1 MSDDFKGRGGSPWGT
16 PPGGGGN
23 GSGRGPT
30 PPDIDAIIKDI
41 QNKINKF
48 LPGGS
53 KSGGK
58 PIGLILIIL
67 LFVWLASGLYRVLP
81 DEQGV
86 VLRFGK
92 FIKTTQPGLN
102 YHIPFPV
109 ETVETPKVTKV
120 NRMDIGFRSE
130 RDSGF
135 SSGGGVADV
144 PQESLMLTGDENIVN
159 IDFSVFWVIKDAGKF
174 LFEIQD
180 PEGTVKAA
188 AETAM
193 REVIA
198 KSDIQ
203 PILTEGRAA
212 ETAMREVIAKSDIQP
227 ILTEGRAK
235 IEIETQEIIQ
245 SILDEY
251 NSGIQITQVQTQKA
265 DPPDQVIDAFRD
277 VQAARADMERSK
289 NEAEAYANDVIPR
302 ARGEAAKI
310 LQAAEAYKQKVV
322 ASAEG
327 EASRFV
333 SIFNEYDKAKE
344 VTQERM
350 YLETME
356 KVLADIEKVIIEK
369 NAGSGV
375 VPYLPL
381 PELGKTKAS
390 N

>member
-1 MSDDFKGRGGSPWGT
+1 MSDDFKGRGGSPWGA

-58 PIGLILIIL
+58 PIGLILIVL

-180 PEGTVKAA
+180 PEGTVKA
-188 AETAM
+188 
-193 REVIA
+193 
-198 KSDIQ
+198 
-203 PILTEGRAA
+203 AA

>member
-1 MSDDFKGRGGSPWGT
+1 MSDFKNQSPWGS
-16 PPGGGGN
+16 PPGGGGGN
-23 GSGRGPT
+23 GGFRKGPT
-30 PPDIDAIIKDI
+30 PPNIDEVISKLQSII
-41 QNKINKF
+41 NRF
-48 LPGGS
+48 LG
-53 KSGGK
+53 GGK
-58 PIGLILIIL
+58 GGAKPIILGLIIL
-67 LFVWLASGLYRVLP
+67 LVVWTLSGLYRVLP

-102 YHIPFPV
+102 YHLPFPIENV
-109 ETVETPKVTKV
+109 LTPKVTKV

-135 SSGGGVADV
+135 SSGGVADV
-144 PQESLMLTGDENIVN
+144 PEESLMLTGDENIVN
-159 IDFSVFWVIKDAGKF
+159 IDFSVFWVIKDAGNF
-174 LFEIQD
+174 LFKIQD

-198 KSDIQ
+198 RSDIQ
-203 PILTEGRAA
+203 PILTEGRS
-212 ETAMREVIAKSDIQP
+212 VIEAD
-227 ILTEGRAK
+227 
-235 IEIETQEIIQ
+235 TQEIIQ
-245 SILDEY
+245 KILDEY
-251 NSGIQITQVQTQKA
+251 TSGIQITQVQTQKA

-310 LQAAEAYKQKVV
+310 LQAAEAYKKEVV
-322 ASAEG
+322 AKAEG
-327 EASRFV
+327 EASRFL
-333 SIFNEYDKAKE
+333 SIYNEYAKAKK

-356 KVLADIEKVIIEK
+356 EVLADINKIIIDK
-369 NAGSGV
+369 NSGEGV

-381 PELGKTKAS
+381 QELKTGT

>member
-1 MSDDFKGRGGSPWGT
+1 MTIYKNQSPWGT
-16 PPGGGGN
+16 PPGSGGSGNGGGFR
-23 GSGRGPT
+23 RGPT
-30 PPDIDAIIKDI
+30 PPNLDETIKKLQDT
-41 QNKINKF
+41 INKF
-48 LPGGS
+48 TGGGT
-53 KSGGK
+53 GGTK
-58 PIGLILIIL
+58 PIIYGLIIL
-67 LFVWLASGLYRVLP
+67 VVIWALSGLYRVLP

-92 FIKTTQPGLN
+92 FVNTTQPGLN
-102 YHIPFPV
+102 YHLPFPIESV
-109 ETVETPKVTKV
+109 LTPKVTKV

-135 SSGGGVADV
+135 GQGGGVADV
-144 PQESLMLTGDENIVN
+144 PEESLMLTGDENIVN
-159 IDFSVFWVIKDAGKF
+159 IDFSVFWVIKDAGNF
-174 LFEIQD
+174 LFKIQD

-198 KSDIQ
+198 RSDIQ
-203 PILTEGRAA
+203 PILTEGRA
-212 ETAMREVIAKSDIQP
+212 VIERD
-227 ILTEGRAK
+227 
-235 IEIETQEIIQ
+235 TQDIIQ
-245 SILDEY
+245 KILDEY
-251 NSGIQITQVQTQKA
+251 ESGVLITQVQTQKA

-310 LQAAEAYKQKVV
+310 LQAAEAYKKEVV
-322 ASAEG
+322 AKAEG
-327 EASRFV
+327 EASRFL
-333 SIFNEYDKAKE
+333 SIYTEYDKAKE

-356 KVLADIEKVIIEK
+356 QVLADINKIIIDK
-369 NAGSGV
+369 DSGSGV

-381 PELGKTKAS
+381 QELKSGT

>member
-1 MSDDFKGRGGSPWGT
+1 MVDDFKGRGGSPWGA
-16 PPGGGGN
+16 PPGGNGN
-23 GSGRGPT
+23 GSGRGPR
-30 PPDIDAIIKDI
+30 PPDIDEVIRKI
-41 QNKINKF
+41 QSTINRF
-48 LPGGS
+48 FPGGS
-53 KSGGK
+53 GSRSGGK
-58 PIGLILIIL
+58 SIILGIIIL
-67 LFVWLASGLYRVLP
+67 LLIWVASGLYRVLP

-86 VLRFGK
+86 VMRFGK

-102 YHIPFPV
+102 YHLPV
-109 ETVETPKVTKV
+109 PIESVKTPKVTKV

-135 SSGGGVADV
+135 SSGGVADV
-144 PQESLMLTGDENIVN
+144 PEESLMLTGDENIVN

-174 LFEIQD
+174 LFKIQD

-198 KSDIQ
+198 RSNIQ
-203 PILTEGRAA
+203 PILTEGRS
-212 ETAMREVIAKSDIQP
+212 V
-227 ILTEGRAK
+227 
-235 IEIETQEIIQ
+235 IETDTQDIIQ
-245 SILDEY
+245 EILDEY
-251 NSGIQITQVQTQKA
+251 ESGIQITQVQTQKA

-310 LQAAEAYKQKVV
+310 LQAAEAYKKEVV
-322 ASAEG
+322 AKAEG

-333 SIFNEYDKAKE
+333 SIFNEYDKAKV

-356 KVLADIEKVIIEK
+356 KVLADIDKVIIDK
-369 NAGSGV
+369 NSGSGV

-381 PELGKTKAS
+381 PELTKKSS

>member
-1 MSDDFKGRGGSPWGT
+1 MSDDFKDKGGSPWGS

-23 GSGRGPT
+23 GSGKGPT
-30 PPDIDAIIKDI
+30 PPDIDAIIRDI

-102 YHIPFPV
+102 YHIPFPI

-198 KSDIQ
+198 KS
-203 PILTEGRAA
+203 R
-212 ETAMREVIAKSDIQP
+212 IQP

-322 ASAEG
+322 AAAEG

-333 SIFNEYDKAKE
+333 SIYNEYAKARE
-344 VTQERM
+344 VTKERM

-356 KVLADIEKVIIEK
+356 KVLADIEKVIIDK
-369 NAGSGV
+369 NSGSGV

-381 PELGKTKAS
+381 PELGKKKAS

>member
-1 MSDDFKGRGGSPWGT
+1 MILKVEDGSPWGSA
-16 PPGGGGN
+16 PGGGN
-23 GSGRGPT
+23 GSGKGPT
-30 PPDIDAIIKDI
+30 PPDIDAIIRDI

-67 LFVWLASGLYRVLP
+67 LFIWLASGLYRVGP

-92 FIKTTQPGLN
+92 FIKTTQPGLH
-102 YHIPFPV
+102 YHIPIPV
-109 ETVETPKVTKV
+109 ETVQTPKVTKV
-120 NRMDIGFRSE
+120 NRIDIGFRSE

-135 SSGGGVADV
+135 SQGGGVADV

-198 KSDIQ
+198 KSKIQ
-203 PILTEGRAA
+203 PVLTEGRA
-212 ETAMREVIAKSDIQP
+212 Q
-227 ILTEGRAK
+227 

-310 LQAAEAYKQKVV
+310 MQAAEAYKQRVV
-322 ASAEG
+322 AASEG

-333 SIFNEYDKAKE
+333 SIFNEYDKAKQ
-344 VTQERM
+344 VTKDRM

-356 KVLADIEKVIIEK
+356 KVLADIDKVIIDK
-369 NAGSGV
+369 NSGSGV

-381 PELGKTKAS
+381 PELGKTEGD
-390 N
+390 